1 MIATEIKPL
10 VCIVDDDDMVRESIR
25 MLAETLNVQT
35 RGYGNCQDFL
45 DDALRRDCDCLVLDV
60 RLPGI
65 SGPALQERLAG
76 FERVPPI
83 IFISGHGT
91 VPMAVKAMQLGA
103 IDFLLK
109 PFDEQTLLDR
119 IQQAIEKSRLSR
131 QERKQKSVMNARL
144 ELLSER
150 EREVLELLKQGLA
163 NKQIAAQLNISVR
176 TAEQHRANLKKKL
189 HASSLAEL
197 LQN

>member
-1 MIATEIKPL
+1 MQSAFKPL
-10 VCIVDDDDMVRESIR
+10 VCIVDDDDMVRTSVC
-25 MLAETLNVQT
+25 MLAETLNVRT
-35 RGYGNCQDFL
+35 RGFGNCQEFL
-45 DDALRRDCDCLVLDV
+45 DSVDRRDCDCLVLDV

-76 FERVPPI
+76 MEFVPPI

-119 IQQAIEKSRLSR
+119 IQQAIEQSCQARMQIK
-131 QERKQKSVMNARL
+131 EKSVLAARL
-144 ELLSER
+144 EMLSER
-150 EREVLELLKQGLA
+150 EREVLELLKLGMA
-163 NKQIAAQLNISVR
+163 NKQIADRLNISVR

-189 HASSLAEL
+189 HATSLAEL
-197 LQN
+197 LKN